1 MFQALLHL
9 ARRQFSIFIIAC
21 SIVAIQP
28 AMAGNSLP
36 DNSRMQQL
44 DQFAHKTD
52 PRYTTSVPQ
61 LAAYLSKAAATDY
74 EKARVIFAWIAK
86 NIRYD
91 DNGFNTGK
99 VMDAS
104 PEAVLKYRRAVCDGY
119 ARLFQALGEEMGLD
133 VVKVSGY
140 AKGYGYAPGK
150 RFPRTNH
157 AWNAVRLNDRWM
169 LLDPTWAAGSATT
182 ANGKLKTIYRYDPY
196 WFDVEPHAFL
206 FSHLPVKPEYQFIPK
221 PITLAQYEQLAFVE
235 ASIFRLGA
243 NGADVLY
250 NLLKG
255 KLKSLPKTWKSDLDV
270 QLADVPLEG
279 RLTPGRNYT
288 FAIKA
293 ADDVELILKNGKN
306 WHHFEPK
313 GNVHM
318 LQLRPVDGDV
328 AIMARKKGTKVNY
341 NYFLEYKA
349 VK

>member
-1 MFQALLHL
+1 MVQALFHPI
-9 ARRQFSIFIIAC
+9 RQRFSIFIIVCLIA
-21 SIVAIQP
+21 ALQP
-28 AMAGNSLP
+28 AIAENRLP
-36 DNSRMQQL
+36 DKNRMQQL

-52 PRYTTSVPQ
+52 ARYTTSVAH
-61 LAAYLSKAAATDY
+61 LAAYLGKAATTDY

-91 DNGFNTGK
+91 DYGYNSGK

-119 ARLFQALGEEMGLD
+119 ARLFQALGEEMGLE

-140 AKGYGYAPGK
+140 AKGYGYVSGK

-182 ANGKLKTIYRYDPY
+182 ANGKLKTVYRYDPY

-206 FSHLPVKPEYQFIPK
+206 FTHLPVKTEYQLIPK
-221 PITLAQYEQLAFVE
+221 PITLAQYEQMTFVE
-235 ASIFRLGA
+235 ASMFRLGA
-243 NGADVLY
+243 NGADVLD

-279 RLTPGRNYT
+279 RLMPGRHYT

-306 WHHFEPK
+306 WHHFKPN
-313 GNVHM
+313 GDMHT
-318 LQLRPVDGDV
+318 LQLQPVAGDV
-328 AIMARKKGTKVNY
+328 AIMARKKGTKVNF

-349 VK
+349 AK